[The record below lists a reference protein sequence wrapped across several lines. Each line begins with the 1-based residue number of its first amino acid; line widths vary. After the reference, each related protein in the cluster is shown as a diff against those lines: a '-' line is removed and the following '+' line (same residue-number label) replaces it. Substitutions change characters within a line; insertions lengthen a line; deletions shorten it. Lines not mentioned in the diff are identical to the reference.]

1 MGAGLDFVS
10 NQYHSEEY
18 EMMEKSFSVPFSVR
32 LDGVTAAIIDGLCV
46 RFRATRNAVIR
57 EMLKQN
63 AFEAMQALTPSD
75 RLIVAAEGEK
85 SYQEFLSKNP
95 NVRDSTGALVR
106 IAEHLN
112 LVESLKQD
120 VSE

>member
-10 NQYHSEEY
+10 NQYHSEEH

-46 RFRATRNAVIR
+46 RFGTTRNAVIR